1 MSAAT
6 EARLW
11 YAQRISAMVLALCVT
26 VHLATLV
33 YATHE
38 GLTAAAILGRT
49 QGSILAGSFYA
60 LFVIA
65 YAIHVPI
72 GLARV
77 FEEWLRWRGRV
88 MWVATLMIGAVTL
101 GLGLCAVY
109 AVVIK

>member
-1 MSAAT
+1 M
-6 EARLW
+6 
-11 YAQRISAMVLALCVT
+11 
-26 VHLATLV
+26 
-33 YATHE
+33 
-38 GLTAAAILGRT
+38 
-49 QGSILAGSFYA
+49 
-60 LFVIA
+60 IA
-65 YAIHVPI
+65 CAIHVPI

>member
-1 MSAAT
+1 VSAAT

-26 VHLATLV
+26 V
-33 YATHE
+33 HE

-65 YAIHVPI
+65 CAIHVPI